1 MDGRVNDGK
10 RKGVAVAARRGLP
23 SAKIMLRPAA
33 ALALALAVVAGPTRA
48 WPANETGRLV
58 DRIVAV
64 ITPADAHASRTLIT
78 LSDLELE
85 ARVALISRGAVLAA
99 EAELPADTLAATL
112 EWSIA
117 EHLIL
122 AEAEQLAVAVAEP
135 AELEAALGAFRE
147 RLGQAA
153 FERFLERWE
162 VEPSELLR
170 LLRRRIVV
178 DRYLASRLRLGGGIS
193 EQELRSAYEARKGEL
208 GAVTFAEARDSL
220 RARME
225 LERRE
230 ELVGAL
236 VRDLRGRSQVRVLH
250 SFGAGGKR

>member
-1 MDGRVNDGK
+1 
-10 RKGVAVAARRGLP
+10 
-23 SAKIMLRPAA
+23 MLRLAA
-33 ALALALAVVAGPTRA
+33 VLAIALIAVGGPSRA
-48 WPANETGRLV
+48 WSVNETGRLV

-122 AEAEQLAVAVAEP
+122 AEAETLAVAVAETT
-135 AELEAALGAFRE
+135 ELEAAVAGFRE
-147 RLGQAA
+147 RLGQTA
-153 FERFLERWE
+153 FERFLARWE
-162 VEPSELLR
+162 VEPGELLR

-193 EQELRSAYEARKGEL
+193 ERELRDAYEARKGEL
-208 GAVTFAEARDSL
+208 GSVTFADAREAL
-220 RARME
+220 LAKME
-225 LERRE
+225 MERRE
-230 ELVGAL
+230 EIVGAL
-236 VRDLRGRSQVRVLH
+236 VRDLRGRTQVRILH
-250 SFGAGGKR
+250 SFGSGAKG

>member
-1 MDGRVNDGK
+1 MLRLAAVL
-10 RKGVAVAARRGLP
+10 AVAL
-23 SAKIMLRPAA
+23 AA
-33 ALALALAVVAGPTRA
+33 AAGPLPAR
-48 WPANETGRLV
+48 PANETGRLV
-58 DRIVAV
+58 DRVVAV

-99 EAELPADTLAATL
+99 EADLPPDTLAATL

-122 AEAEQLAVAVAEP
+122 AEAEQLAVAVAETT
-135 AELEAALGAFRE
+135 ELEAALARFRDG
-147 RLGQAA
+147 LGQAT
-153 FERFLERWE
+153 FERFLSRWE
-162 VEPSELLR
+162 VEPGELVR

-193 EQELRSAYEARKGEL
+193 ERELRDAYDARKGEL
-208 GAVTFAEARDSL
+208 GTVTFADAHDALLAKLE
-220 RARME
+220 M
-225 LERRE
+225 ERRE

-236 VRDLRGRSQVRVLH
+236 VRDLRSRSQVRVLH
-250 SFGAGGKR
+250 SFGAAATGAKD

>member
-1 MDGRVNDGK
+1 MLRFAAVF
-10 RKGVAVAARRGLP
+10 AVALFA
-23 SAKIMLRPAA
+23 
-33 ALALALAVVAGPTRA
+33 VAGPSRA
-48 WPANETGRLV
+48 SAVNETGRLV

-64 ITPADAHASRTLIT
+64 ITPADSHASRTLIT

-122 AEAEQLAVAVAEP
+122 AEAETLAVAVAEP
-135 AELEAALGAFRE
+135 PELEAALAGFRE

-162 VEPSELLR
+162 VEPGELLR

-193 EQELRSAYEARKGEL
+193 ERELRDAYEARKGEL
-208 GAVTFAEARDSL
+208 GSVTFADSREAL
-220 RARME
+220 LAKME

-230 ELVGAL
+230 EIVGAL
-236 VRDLRGRSQVRVLH
+236 VRDLRGRSQVRILH
-250 SFGAGGKR
+250 SFGSGAKG